1 MRPLP
6 NQERVSQK
14 KKKQMN
20 NKIITESDYVD
31 DFESILIDTIVD
43 MRDYFNKEK
52 SIYEIL
58 EEKAEREVA

>member
-1 MRPLP
+1 
-6 NQERVSQK
+6 
-14 KKKQMN
+14 MN